1 MGNGIRLLIE
11 RGVPKG
17 LEVSEIDKVHAY
29 FMTYYQEH
37 CADKTKPYDGIH
49 ETIQKLREAGIKT
62 AVVSNKAD
70 CAVKELAE
78 QYFEGMFDVAVG
90 EREGILK
97 KPAPDGVNDV
107 LRRLGVA
114 RDRAIY
120 VGDSEVDVA
129 TAQNAQMDSLIV
141 EWGFRKADFL
151 KEHGAKLLISDPK
164 EIVEYCVQQ

>member
-1 MGNGIRLLIE
+1 
-11 RGVPKG
+11 
-17 LEVSEIDKVHAY
+17 
-29 FMTYYQEH
+29 
-37 CADKTKPYDGIH
+37 
-49 ETIQKLREAGIKT
+49 
-62 AVVSNKAD
+62 
-70 CAVKELAE
+70 
-78 QYFEGMFDVAVG
+78 MFDVAVG

-107 LRRLGVA
+107 LCQLGVA

-129 TAQNAQMDSLIV
+129 TAQNAQLDSLIV